1 MSGIALEVTEVEGLT
16 GIEPA
21 LSAWEAEVL
30 PLNYSP
36 APAREQVEQAY
47 LSRAGWPKRGSLMT
61 RLVPCF
67 SAIATSEQNSPPAA
81 SAWNRMRRR

>member
-1 MSGIALEVTEVEGLT
+1 MSGIALEVTVEGLT

-36 APAREQVEQAY
+36 EPAREQV
-47 LSRAGWPKRGSLMT
+47 RASLPVSGAM
-61 RLVPCF
+61 
-67 SAIATSEQNSPPAA
+67 AKA
-81 SAWNRMRRR
+81 

>member
-1 MSGIALEVTEVEGLT
+1 MRRTWARMRSTSYVNEVEGLT

-36 APAREQVEQAY
+36 
-47 LSRAGWPKRGSLMT
+47 MT
-61 RLVPCF
+61 
-67 SAIATSEQNSPPAA
+67 T
-81 SAWNRMRRR
+81 